1 MKHRTPQRGRQ
12 RGAQDQPLRRE
23 QLRQHLAEVAARIF
37 VEEGASSFHAAK
49 LKAAE
54 RLGVADAKH
63 LPSNDELEAAVLA
76 YQNLFHRD
84 RHSTVLRTLREAALQ
99 AMRFFD
105 AYSPRLVGSVL
116 SGTAQAH
123 SDINLHVFCDSP
135 ERVEL
140 YLVDNKIPFERSN
153 KRYFM
158 SNGQPAT
165 VPTLGFVANDVAIDV
180 AVFPANGLREAPR
193 STPNGE
199 PIKRASLKAVA
210 ALLAEQAGGQDSS
223 D

>member
-23 QLRQHLAEVAARIF
+23 QLRQHLAEVAARIY
-37 VEEGASSFHAAK
+37 VEEGASSYHAAK

-84 RHSTVLRTLREAALQ
+84 RHSTVLRALREAALK

-140 YLVDNKIPFERSN
+140 YLIDNKIPFERSN

-158 SNGQPAT
+158 SNGQAAAVPA
-165 VPTLGFVANDVAIDV
+165 LGFVANDVAIDV

-210 ALLAEQAGGQDSS
+210 ALIEERADDQT
-223 D
+223 